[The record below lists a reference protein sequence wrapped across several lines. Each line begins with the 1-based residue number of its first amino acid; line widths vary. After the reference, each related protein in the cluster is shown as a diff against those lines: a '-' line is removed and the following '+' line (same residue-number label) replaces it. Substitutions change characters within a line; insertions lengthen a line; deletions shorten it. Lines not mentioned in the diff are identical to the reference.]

1 MSAAGRIPGEC
12 TRAIMLMSLWLLGGC
27 AAMPPGPRVMAL
39 PGTGIGFDQFRADDY
54 ACQHHA
60 ANASG
65 APARQQAVDS
75 GIDSAVAGTAIGAA
89 AGALIGAATGDAGAG
104 AAIGA
109 GSGLILGSATGTDA
123 YGISGDSVQTRY
135 DNAYV
140 QCMYAKG
147 HQVPL
152 PATMA
157 SSLTQAGPPAAVPAQ
172 PAPISPYPAV
182 PPPGTPAP
190 PGY

>member
-1 MSAAGRIPGEC
+1 MQNP
-12 TRAIMLMSLWLLGGC
+12 TYLLAPFLLLTGC
-27 AAMPPGPRVMAL
+27 AAIPPGPSVMAL
-39 PGTGIGFDQFRADDY
+39 PGSGAGFDQFRADDY
-54 ACQHHA
+54 ACQGYA

-65 APARQQAVDS
+65 MPARQQAVDS
-75 GIDSAVAGTAIGAA
+75 GVDSAVAGTAIGAA

-109 GSGLILGSATGTDA
+109 GSGLILGSAAGADA
-123 YGISGDSVQTRY
+123 YGLSGGTVQARY

-152 PATMA
+152 PASMA
-157 SSLTQAGPPAAVPAQ
+157 ANLTAPAAVPAAPAY
-172 PAPISPYPAV
+172 PAPAYPPPAAPYPAV
-182 PPPGTPAP
+182 PPPGTPPP